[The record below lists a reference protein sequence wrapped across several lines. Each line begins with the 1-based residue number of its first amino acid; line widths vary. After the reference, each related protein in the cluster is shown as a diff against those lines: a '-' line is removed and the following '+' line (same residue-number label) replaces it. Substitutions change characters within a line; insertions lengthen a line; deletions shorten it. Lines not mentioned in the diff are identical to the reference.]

1 MSEAV
6 VVSAVR
12 TPIGTSFKG
21 SLTETPPE
29 ELARVVIAAAADRS
43 RLDPRLIDDVV
54 LAEALYGGGDVARHS
69 AIAAGLEHVPGQAV
83 NRHCAGSLTAV
94 QVAAGSIRSGMD
106 RAVIAGGTY
115 SASLN
120 PVQRRRVP
128 GTQDEWTEPWMSPV
142 NPDAPG
148 ASNDMTITVGW
159 NTAQEVGIS
168 RQEMDQWALR
178 SHQRAAAAQD
188 AGSFNDEIVPVK
200 ALRKDGSTVEFAVDE
215 HPRRT
220 TSREKLAGL
229 KPLHPEIE
237 GFSITAGKS
246 SGINDAAAVLTIV
259 SSDLA
264 RAESLTGLATVR
276 AWANAANA
284 ASRTGMAAL
293 GAITKLLDRANLTV
307 ADIALW
313 EINEAFASVPVA
325 ACRLLRIDDE
335 LVNTSGSGCSLGHPI
350 SASGARMLTT
360 LVHELR
366 RRGGG
371 LGVAAMCAAGGQ
383 GGAVLVEVA

>member
-1 MSEAV
+1 MPDAV
-6 VVSAVR
+6 VVDAVR

-21 SLTETPPE
+21 TLTETPPE
-29 ELARVVIAAAADRS
+29 QLARVVVGASVERS
-43 RLDPRLIDDVV
+43 RLDPGLVDDIV
-54 LAEALYGGGDVARHS
+54 LAEALYGGGDVARYS
-69 AIAAGLEHVPGQAV
+69 ALAAGLEHVPGQAV

-120 PVQRRRVP
+120 PYQRQRVP
-128 GTQDEWTEPWMSPV
+128 GTADEWTEPWMSPV
-142 NPDAPG
+142 NPEAPG
-148 ASNDMTITVGW
+148 ATNDMTLTVGW

-168 RQEMDQWALR
+168 REEMDRWALR
-178 SHQRAAAAQD
+178 SHMRAVAAQD
-188 AGSFNDEIVPVK
+188 AGAFDDEIVPVK
-200 ALRKDGSTVEFAVDE
+200 ALQRDGSYVEFTTDE
-215 HPRRT
+215 HPRRN
-220 TSREKLAGL
+220 TSAEKLAKL

-237 GFSITAGKS
+237 GFSITAGNS
-246 SGINDAAAVLTIV
+246 SGINDAAAALTLV

-264 RAESLTGLATVR
+264 RAEGLAPLATVR
-276 AWANAANA
+276 AWANAATA

-293 GAITKLLDRANLTV
+293 AAIDRLLNRAGV
-307 ADIALW
+307 SASDIALW
-313 EINEAFASVPVA
+313 EVNEAFASVPVA
-325 ACRLLRIDDE
+325 ACRQMKIDE
-335 LVNTSGSGCSLGHPI
+335 NRVNTSGSGCSLGHPI

-371 LGVAAMCAAGGQ
+371 LAVAAMCAAGGQ
-383 GGAVLVEVA
+383 GGALLVEVH